1 MVIQLEGVIR
11 NVRYTPHLSSP
22 LHEYDFN
29 NFDINAARGQGIVTV
44 GANPLG
50 FSKWISPKRTRSY
63 PYARIYDTYGL
74 GKRVTIIPVIK
85 DEGVNGD
92 NDRINIV
99 TLSLMNLLNVFVILA
114 WYEDAKPHA
123 VRDGKIAGQLLPPDY
138 VRERVSEINSYQQT
152 ALHWNLMH
160 FGRDFEQVYRQAVDS
175 YQRISQKL
183 GVPVHSKADHLNV
196 LKQFLVDGQFDVN
209 IFRDISLAR
218 SKNAASRETLTHH
231 LQEFLQEG
239 DKAALSLTNYLGGEY
254 HLTVDEVFAA
264 GDRIV
269 LQESKNTTRHSL
281 PSLNDIKD
289 GLLKLILYNNIDE
302 LSVDGIPMAFEA
314 RLKLTGKIIGS
325 LTLPANELEIAAF
338 AHLNAFTKRRQLML
352 DQLNLETRL
361 NSFRIDLMGNQ

>member
-1 MVIQLEGVIR
+1 
-11 NVRYTPHLSSP
+11 
-22 LHEYDFN
+22 
-29 NFDINAARGQGIVTV
+29 
-44 GANPLG
+44 
-50 FSKWISPKRTRSY
+50 
-63 PYARIYDTYGL
+63 
-74 GKRVTIIPVIK
+74 
-85 DEGVNGD
+85 
-92 NDRINIV
+92 
-99 TLSLMNLLNVFVILA
+99 MNLLNVFVILA

-123 VRDGKIAGQLLPPDY
+123 VRDGKIAGQLLLPDY
-138 VRERVSEINSYQQT
+138 VRDRLLEINSYQQT